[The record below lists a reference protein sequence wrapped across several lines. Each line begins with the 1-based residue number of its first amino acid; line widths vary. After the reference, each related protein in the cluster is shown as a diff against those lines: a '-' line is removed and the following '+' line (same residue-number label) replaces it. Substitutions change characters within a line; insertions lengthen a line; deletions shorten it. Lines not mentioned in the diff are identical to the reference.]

1 MASFKTKKLGRN
13 KGRKVYVLAGQS
25 FKFEGILVNFLI
37 TVTLTNSDLKGGR
50 GCLGSEAHSPSWQ
63 RRHVGG
69 SSFAHDTNQKAKE
82 NASGHLLVAL
92 SSLFSLNNCVPGMVP
107 PTFKAKSSFLS

>member
-1 MASFKTKKLGRN
+1 MASFNTKKLGRN
-13 KGRKVYVLAGQS
+13 KGRKIYVLAGQS

-50 GCLGSEAHSPSWQ
+50 GCLGSE
-63 RRHVGG
+63 G
-69 SSFAHDTNQKAKE
+69 SSFAHGTNQKAKE

-92 SSLFSLNNCVPGMVP
+92 SSLFSRNMTVSLG
-107 PTFKAKSSFLS
+107 